1 MIFPRRGS
9 NREFTGVQIL
19 TGKVAEKL
27 KTDIKKRASGEVK
40 PLKAL
45 VYWGFPCIKDSV
57 YIDDGYSGTTFDR
70 PDFQRMVA
78 DVRAGLVKRV
88 IIKDMSRFGR
98 DYLQVCIYTEMIFP
112 EYEVHFVAV
121 NDGVDSQK
129 GENDLT
135 PFRNLF
141 NEWYARDCSKK
152 QRAVKRMKGM
162 SGQRISSNPPYG
174 YIKGEGGQLVPDPE
188 AAWVV
193 KLMFDLA
200 AQGLGPVRIA
210 NILTK
215 KKSPHLVRWHS
226 AGQGKSG
233 TTTRKHLITG
243 LTARLPTFWNIRNIW
258 ATRSTS
264 KPTPSLISSRSGCL
278 PRRISK

>member
-1 MIFPRRGS
+1 
-9 NREFTGVQIL
+9 
-19 TGKVAEKL
+19 
-27 KTDIKKRASGEVK
+27 
-40 PLKAL
+40 
-45 VYWGFPCIKDSV
+45 
-57 YIDDGYSGTTFDR
+57 
-70 PDFQRMVA
+70 
-78 DVRAGLVKRV
+78 
-88 IIKDMSRFGR
+88 
-98 DYLQVCIYTEMIFP
+98 MIFP

-215 KKSPHLVRWHS
+215 KKNPHTWY
-226 AGQGKSG
+226 AGIPPDREK
-233 TTTRKHLITG
+233 
-243 LTARLPTFWNIRNIW
+243 AELPPG
-258 ATRSTS
+258 ST
-264 KPTPSLISSRSGCL
+264 L
-278 PRRISK
+278 

>member
-1 MIFPRRGS
+1 M
-9 NREFTGVQIL
+9 
-19 TGKVAEKL
+19 
-27 KTDIKKRASGEVK
+27 
-40 PLKAL
+40 
-45 VYWGFPCIKDSV
+45 
-57 YIDDGYSGTTFDR
+57 
-70 PDFQRMVA
+70 
-78 DVRAGLVKRV
+78 
-88 IIKDMSRFGR
+88 
-98 DYLQVCIYTEMIFP
+98 YTEMIFP

-129 GENDLT
+129 GENDLI

-215 KKSPHLVRWHS
+215 KKIPTPGTLAFRRT
-226 AGQGKSG
+226 GKSG

-258 ATRSTS
+258 ATRSTL

-278 PRRISK
+278 PRRISR